1 MHAGMCQRPELGATQ
16 LFSWVN
22 EPALFS
28 SLFVEEMSYEAMME
42 IFKQEAMQGV
52 VNINISYIFPKDKQY
67 F

>member
-16 LFSWVN
+16 LFSRVN

-28 SLFVEEMSYEAMME
+28 FLFVEEMSYEAMRE
-42 IFKQEAMQGV
+42 IFKQEAMQRV
-52 VNINISYIFPKDKQY
+52 VNINISSIFRKEKQY